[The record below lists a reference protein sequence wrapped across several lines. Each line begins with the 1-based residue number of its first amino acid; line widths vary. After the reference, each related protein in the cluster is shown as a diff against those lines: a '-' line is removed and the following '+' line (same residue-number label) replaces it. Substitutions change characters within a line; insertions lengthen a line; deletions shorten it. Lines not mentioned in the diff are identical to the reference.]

1 MSVVAVNL
9 SAFSP
14 SEEEFDSYLSL
25 LDDTSQTRIR
35 RFKRRK
41 DALRCLV
48 GRLLPLYLL
57 STLTEYVEAS
67 TITFQTGSHGRP
79 SFASPVLDSP
89 LDYNVSH
96 DGDWVVMAWTRGSNS
111 AVGVDVM
118 RLGLPEGMKD
128 ANELVEALE
137 DQLSPSER
145 RALASSSPQDR
156 TTLLLRLWM
165 YKESIAKLLGTGSA
179 EDFSIFSF
187 DLPPFPLNR
196 TNELVKL
203 PAVLSTGERGDGQIL
218 RQIRFWEGRLVCG
231 NGVEDE
237 YGVTLA
243 TRGVEG
249 EGGGALQVV
258 EVASVVEG
266 ARLARAGSA

>member
-1 MSVVAVNL
+1 MSIVAVNL
-9 SAFSP
+9 AAFSP
-14 SEEEFDSYLSL
+14 SEEEFNSYLSL

-35 RFKRRK
+35 RFKRRE
-41 DALRCLV
+41 DALRCLI

-57 STLTEYVEAS
+57 SALTEYVEAS
-67 TITFQTGSHGRP
+67 TISFQTGSHGRP
-79 SFASPVLDSP
+79 SFASPILDSP
-89 LDYNVSH
+89 LDYNISH
-96 DGDWVVMAWTRGSNS
+96 DGDWVVMAWSRGPNS

-156 TTLLLRLWM
+156 TMLLLRLWM

-179 EDFSIFSF
+179 EDFSTFSF
-187 DLPPFPLNR
+187 DLPSYPLNR

-203 PAVLSTGERGDGQIL
+203 PAVLSTGERGDAQSL
-218 RQIRFWEGRLVCG
+218 CDATFSEGRLG
-231 NGVEDE
+231 YGDGGGDE
-237 YGVTLA
+237 YGVVLA
-243 TRGVEG
+243 TRGGIEGRRGDVTVVDVERV
-249 EGGGALQVV
+249 L
-258 EVASVVEG
+258 EG
-266 ARLARAGSA
+266 ARRTDRTPA